1 MCRWTINTA
10 AYYELLFASHWYN
23 MPSVQTIE
31 IIFDKFSTDIISV
44 YLVNYLQSKA
54 KLSVIG
60 TVIDVHD

>member
-1 MCRWTINTA
+1 
-10 AYYELLFASHWYN
+10 